1 MLLFLIVCLF
11 ISLLLPKCDL
21 VLPGNIGG
29 NWKKETDLKER
40 EREEKTKTKNKK
52 QKTIRKINVI
62 KKKVIRV
69 CSGYFPQETRWY

>member
-40 EREEKTKTKNKK
+40 ERGENKNKK
-52 QKTIRKINVI
+52 QKAENDTKN
-62 KKKVIRV
+62 
-69 CSGYFPQETRWY
+69 